1 MTQHQEV
8 TGTGMPGLSRR
19 GLFQAAGVG
28 ALAVAGLGTGVQSA
42 QADALGLPSS
52 ERFDLTQPSYDLF
65 RSMPLHDATVM
76 QGFTFDNVNRR
87 LFTSQVRAGAVTDS
101 GDLCITQLDFDGN
114 ELGYMYLL
122 GFGHGVSIGVE
133 PVGSSSYLWTETN
146 ADSGGYGKDLARF
159 KFVNGATITSTSS
172 GVSVFHPVTEAVQHT
187 CAVDPINNN
196 LIVRYDL
203 TGDIKRVAV
212 YSLSEAASNVWNAS
226 VDFAQPALGTIS
238 STFQGYAAY
247 GDYFYCLTGTSY
259 DDSPTLN
266 SQVTSVDMNTGLIA
280 QGPVITKAGSTL
292 AYREPE
298 GMGIYQ
304 TEAGEIRLFL
314 GMASSETS
322 PRLANIFYKNVLI

>member
-1 MTQHQEV
+1 MTGHQE
-8 TGTGMPGLSRR
+8 MPGQGTTGISRR

-28 ALAVAGLGTGVQSA
+28 ALAVAGLGLGGQSA
-42 QADALGLPSS
+42 QAADLGVLPSD
-52 ERFDLTQPSYDLF
+52 RFDLTQPSYDLF
-65 RSMPLHDATVM
+65 RNMRLHDATVL

-87 LFTSQVRAGAVTDS
+87 LFTSQVRSGAVANS
-101 GDLCITQLDFDGN
+101 GDMCITQLDFDGN

-133 PVGSSSYLWTETN
+133 AVGSSSYLWTETN

-159 KFVNGATITSTSS
+159 KFVSGTTISSTSS
-172 GVSVFHPVTEAVQHT
+172 GVSVFHPVAAAVQHT
-187 CAVDPINNN
+187 CAVDPLNNN

-203 TGDIKRVAV
+203 PGDVKRVAV
-212 YSLSEAASNVWNAS
+212 YNLTEAASNVWTAA
-226 VDFAQPALGTIS
+226 VDFAQPDLGTIS
-238 STFQGYAAY
+238 STFQGYTAY
-247 GDYFYCLTGTSY
+247 GEYLYCLTGTSY

-266 SQVTSVDMNTGLIA
+266 SQVTSVNMNTGLIA

-298 GMGIYQ
+298 GMAIYQ
-304 TEAGEIRLFL
+304 TEAGETRLFL

-322 PRLANIFYKNVLI
+322 PRLANIFYKNVLV